1 MIRQRSLGGRTF
13 TGINYVLLG
22 LFALLCLL
30 PMLHILAVSLSD
42 RAAAVGG
49 FVTFWPINVTT
60 LSYEKVIRAGAF
72 LNGFRISVVRT
83 LLGTLLMLTV
93 TVLTAYPLARPVRE
107 FKGRSVFV
115 WLLLFAMVF
124 NGGLIPFYLVVRN
137 LGLLNSVWALVLPFG
152 LPIWNVIIM
161 INFFR
166 EVPQELDDAA
176 LIDGASHWH
185 LLFHVYLPLSLPA
198 LATLGLFSA
207 VFHWNEYFFG
217 AIFMT
222 NNDQVPLQTYLRQV
236 VIVQDMSTIISDPT
250 QFAKFSDRSLRAA
263 TIFVT
268 TLPILLVYPFV
279 QRYFVTGAKLGAV
292 KG

>member
-1 MIRQRSLGGRTF
+1 MVYARSWSARLLTAA
-13 TGINYVLLG
+13 NYGLLL
-22 LFALLCLL
+22 LFAFVCLL

-42 RAAAVGG
+42 RAASVGG
-49 FVTFWPINVTT
+49 FVTLWPVGLTAA
-60 LSYEKVIRAGAF
+60 SYEKVIKAGAF
-72 LNGFRISVVRT
+72 LNGFRMSVLRT
-83 LLGTLLMLTV
+83 VLGTALMMVV
-93 TVLTAYPLARPVRE
+93 TVLTAYPLARPVHE

-115 WLLLFAMVF
+115 WLMLFAMVF

-137 LGLLNSVWALVLPFG
+137 LHLLNSVWALVLPFG
-152 LPIWNVIIM
+152 LPIWNVIVM

-176 LIDGASHWH
+176 LLDGASHWQ
-185 LLFHVYLPLSLPA
+185 LLLRVYLPLSLPA
-198 LATLGLFSA
+198 LATLALFST

-222 NNDQVPLQTYLRQV
+222 DSQNVPLQTYLRQV
-236 VIVQDMSTIISDPT
+236 VILQDMSTIISDPT
-250 QFAKFSDRSLRAA
+250 QFAKFSDRSVRAA